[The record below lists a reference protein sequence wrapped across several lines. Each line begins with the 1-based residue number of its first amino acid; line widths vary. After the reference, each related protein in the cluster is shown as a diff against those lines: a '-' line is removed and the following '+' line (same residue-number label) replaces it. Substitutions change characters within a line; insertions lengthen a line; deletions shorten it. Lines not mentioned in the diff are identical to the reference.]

1 MREPRSPEAQAYRDA
16 LPLPFNPK
24 VYEAMWG
31 KTEFVS
37 TGTLR
42 SYDGE
47 HLLKRLNGPR
57 TLFVTGEHDEAR
69 PATVASFA
77 KRIKG
82 STFKVIPG
90 AAHAIFNDRPAAI
103 LSVLRPWLASH
114 DRA

>member
-1 MREPRSPEAQAYRDA
+1 
-16 LPLPFNPK
+16 
-24 VYEAMWG
+24 MWG

-47 HLLKRLNGPR
+47 HLLKRLDGPR
-57 TLFVTGEHDEAR
+57 TLFVAGEHDEAT
-69 PATVASFA
+69 PATVAAFA
-77 KRIKG
+77 ARVKG

-90 AAHAIFNDRPAAI
+90 AGHSIFNDRPGAI
-103 LSVLRPWLASH
+103 SAVLRSWLPRH